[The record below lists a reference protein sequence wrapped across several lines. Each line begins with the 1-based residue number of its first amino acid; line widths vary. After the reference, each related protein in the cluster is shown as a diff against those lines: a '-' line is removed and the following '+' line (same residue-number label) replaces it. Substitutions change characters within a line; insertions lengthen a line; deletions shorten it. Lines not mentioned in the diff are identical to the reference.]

1 MCAFLF
7 RVWIGGVTIVFIFA
21 GGLSEYGYRRFEIY
35 SSDGLLKGGSYIES
49 SLVSH
54 RGLIQPL
61 P

>member
-21 GGLSEYGYRRFEIY
+21 GGFSEYGYRRFEIY

-54 RGLIQPL
+54 RG
-61 P
+61 